1 LKAKWNTVCCGINQ
15 EEAPWSMPDHSH
27 RTGVACSGFLNEGIV
42 VRENQAARKV
52 LLLGFTLTDDDYEA
66 LANRGGPLLA
76 QTQNFASNLQRSLQ
90 SAGFVVNLV
99 SFAPV
104 PNYPAYRQV
113 FFRSRNFQH
122 QGDTGLV
129 LGFVNLLLL
138 KHVSRFVMLRAKAMS
153 AIQIFRP
160 SVIIVHGVHTP
171 LLGFALALKRKLG
184 ATAIAVLTDPPG
196 VVLEKDGLVVRS
208 MRLVDTHRVKRLVRR
223 FDRVVTLTAD
233 LAEVYAP
240 DVPSLLFPGFAP
252 EFTKRSK
259 HRGTYRNF
267 TVGYAGGHSE
277 EYGAADLVRAF
288 VKISD
293 PRMRLEIFGS
303 GPLTPWVRDQAQS
316 DSRIRVH
323 NFVERAELLR
333 SLQQCDLLVN
343 PRRLDSQAAAY
354 SFPSKLLEYMA
365 LGVPTVST
373 PLPSI
378 PPDLSRHLIIASADG
393 EDAIGSKIVETAK
406 QSEEALAIF
415 AASAQLYVGQKFS
428 TAALGALLRDFV

>member
-1 LKAKWNTVCCGINQ
+1 
-15 EEAPWSMPDHSH
+15 M
-27 RTGVACSGFLNEGIV
+27 
-42 VRENQAARKV
+42 RENQAARKV
-52 LLLGFTLTDDDYEA
+52 LLLGFTLTDDDYES

-90 SAGFVVNLV
+90 SAGFVVNLI

-104 PNYPAYRQV
+104 PNYPAYGQV
-113 FFRSRNFQH
+113 FFQSRKFQY
-122 QGDTGLV
+122 QGDTGYV
-129 LGFVNLLLL
+129 LGFINLLLL
-138 KHVSRFVMLRAKAMS
+138 KHVSRFVMLRTRAMS

-160 SVIIVHGVHTP
+160 SVIFVHGVHTP
-171 LLGFALALKRKLG
+171 LLGFALTLKKKLG
-184 ATAIAVLTDPPG
+184 ATVIAVLTDPPG
-196 VVLEKDGLVVRS
+196 VVLENDRLIVRL
-208 MRLVDTHRVKRLVRR
+208 MRLVDTHGVKRFVRR
-223 FDRVVTLTAD
+223 FDRVVTLTED

-240 DVPSLLFPGFAP
+240 GVPSLLFPGFAP
-252 EFTKRSK
+252 EYSERSK
-259 HRGTYRNF
+259 HRATSHNF

-293 PRMRLEIFGS
+293 PRMRLEMFGS
-303 GPLTPWVRDQAQS
+303 GPLTPWIKDQAQS

-323 NFVERAELLR
+323 DFVERAKLLR

-378 PPDLSRHLIIASADG
+378 PSDLSRHLIIASADG
-393 EDAIGSKIVETAK
+393 EDAIGLKIVETANK
-406 QSEEALAIF
+406 SEEALAIF
-415 AASAQLYVGQKFS
+415 AAAGQLYVSQKFS